1 MLAKL
6 HFGLSNL
13 HSSWDKVDDVINGD
27 LLLMANP
34 GKELELQYEEEGCS
48 RRYITEWQAK

>member
-13 HSSWDKVDDVINGD
+13 QGSWDKVDDAINGD

-34 GKELELQYEEEGCS
+34 SKELELQYEEEGCS

>member
-1 MLAKL
+1 MLGKL

-13 HSSWDKVDDVINGD
+13 HRSWDKVDDVIIGD
-27 LLLMANP
+27 LLLMANA
-34 GKELELQYEEEGCS
+34 GVELELQWEEEGCS

>member
-13 HSSWDKVDDVINGD
+13 HGSWDKFDDVINGD